1 MDFTGK
7 ALVTGASGFVGSAVA
22 RKLAER
28 GLAVRALVRPG
39 SPREHSAGLDIEF
52 VTGDLRDP
60 DVGARGDERRALPF
74 SRRGRLPAVGAR
86 PQRDRR

>member
-39 SPREHSAGLDIEF
+39 ARASTSPASTSNSSPATCAIR
-52 VTGDLRDP
+52 
-60 DVGARGDERRALPF
+60 AR
-74 SRRGRLPAVGAR
+74 SRRR
-86 PQRDRR
+86 